1 MQIPDILK
9 KKLVQMTSVGIVTF
23 VGGTGLGFILGK
35 RHVYKKETEKE
46 VESVQKAVEILRANK
61 QKAYQTHTNSTLE
74 VAQTL
79 EFVQEEVPVV
89 PIELRV
95 CVRCGASE
103 GKAHWVKNN
112 FYYCSDCVDIARE
125 TNVLKGGLVDSEP
138 PDDDDDDF
146 ETLVIS
152 NHDDGDW
159 DYEAELSTRDPRAP
173 YVIHQEEFINDEM
186 GYHQETLSYYAGDDI
201 MADTDDTPIYNYSG
215 LMGELKFGHGSRD
228 PNVVYIR
235 NDAIHMEWE
244 VLLNPGAFSE
254 EVLGLALEKDNE
266 NDLRHSVQKFRRE

>member
-23 VGGTGLGFILGK
+23 VGGTGLGYVIGK
-35 RHVYKKETEKE
+35 RQAYRKKSENDIETAIEHV
-46 VESVQKAVEILRANK
+46 KAVIDRKVIHSAVPSIK
-61 QKAYQTHTNSTLE
+61 
-74 VAQTL
+74 
-79 EFVQEEVPVV
+79 EEVDIDEIASFPVERR
-89 PIELRV
+89 I
-95 CVRCGASE
+95 CVKCGATN
-103 GKAHWVKNN
+103 GKAHLVKYN
-112 FYYCSDCVDIARE
+112 FYYCSDCINLPEPVWTQVD
-125 TNVLKGGLVDSEP
+125 VD
-138 PDDDDDDF
+138 PDDDDDDTPDF
-146 ETLVIS
+146 EPVVIL
-152 NHDDGDW
+152 NHDDRGW
-159 DYEAELSTRDPRAP
+159 DYEEELSTRDPMAP

-235 NDAIHMEWE
+235 NEAIHMEWE
-244 VLLNPGAFSE
+244 VLLNPDAFSE